1 MEYAV
6 CRVEKIKT
14 RAALGARAAHN
25 LRANPTAA
33 PHADPARKGQ
43 NKTAGAQTVDA
54 VQTALDKRLSSLAK
68 PPRSN
73 AVLAV
78 ELMLTA
84 SPEWFAAGGDL
95 RAWAKAT
102 HAWINTEFGQENIL
116 TVSLHRDEST
126 PHIQALIVPIHDG
139 KLRAA
144 HWFDGPKKLSE
155 LQTRYHQSVA
165 PLGLRRGEKRDKPSR
180 HTSLR
185 EFYGL
190 TRQILAAARKGPPK
204 GLKLP
209 QRGILGQVDREDWAR
224 LEAALAAQNDG
235 LAKLH
240 AEATAGRIFMASS
253 TGAELA
259 RRQDELAKREAALAT
274 RERALKAEAERIK
287 QRAATAE
294 RLVDQKRAEHGQIS
308 EQVTNA
314 QAEIAK
320 LAAAIDARREVL
332 KIGRLEDYRDQL
344 AAEIEQLKAA
354 REAWR
359 GS

>member
-6 CRVEKIKT
+6 FRVEKIKT
-14 RAALGARAAHN
+14 RAGLGSRAAHN
-25 LRANPTAA
+25 LRVNPTAA
-33 PHADPARKGQ
+33 PHADPAKKSQ
-43 NKTAGAQTVDA
+43 NRTAGARTVEA

-95 RAWAKAT
+95 QAWAKAT
-102 HAWINTEFGQENIL
+102 HAWISTEFGQENIL

-155 LQTRYHQSVA
+155 LQTRYHRNVA
-165 PLGLRRGEKRDKPSR
+165 SLGLRRGEKRDKPSR

-185 EFYGL
+185 EFYAL
-190 TRQILAAARKGPPK
+190 TRQILARAKSGVPRAP
-204 GLKLP
+204 KLP
-209 QRGILGQVDREDWAR
+209 ERGLLGNVKAEDWAA
-224 LEAALAAQNDG
+224 LEQALRGTDER

-240 AEATAGRIFMASS
+240 AEALAGRIFLASS

-259 RRQDELAKREAALAT
+259 RRQAELERREKDAAWREKAIAEKEALAKKVIDDQRSRFDQAERKFRGLQDQLGKLNDEIEAKREALQINQLEAYRHQLQA
-274 RERALKAEAERIK
+274 EVRALLD
-287 QRAATAE
+287 QR
-294 RLVDQKRAEHGQIS
+294 K
-308 EQVTNA
+308 
-314 QAEIAK
+314 
-320 LAAAIDARREVL
+320 DA
-332 KIGRLEDYRDQL
+332 D
-344 AAEIEQLKAA
+344 
-354 REAWR
+354 
-359 GS
+359 S